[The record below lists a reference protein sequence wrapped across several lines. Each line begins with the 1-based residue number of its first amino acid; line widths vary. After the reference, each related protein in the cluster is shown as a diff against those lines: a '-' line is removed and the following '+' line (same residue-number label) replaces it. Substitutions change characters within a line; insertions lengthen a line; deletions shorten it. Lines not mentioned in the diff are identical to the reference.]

1 MPDKT
6 GRRTPKEKTWV
17 RHYAMTGDAVYAA
30 EKAGYRAAPMAASN
44 NSRNELLV
52 EDARKITIAQLTG
65 PILKQAVKRHLA
77 LLEDDKVTGQTLNRA
92 IEMAYKYGLPAGADG
107 AQKQP
112 HEMTAEEL
120 AQAIAVLRRAAAD
133 QAQPVLELKANE
145 PSVFE

>member
-6 GRRTPKEKTWV
+6 GRRTPREKTWV

-30 EKAGYRAAPMAASN
+30 EKAGYGAVAMAASN

-52 EDARKITIAQLTG
+52 EDARKISAAQLAG

-77 LLEDDKVTGQTLNRA
+77 LLDDPKTTGQTLNRA
-92 IEMAYKYGLPAGADG
+92 IEMAYKYGLPEGPDG
-107 AQKQP
+107 QRKQP

-120 AQAIAVLRRAAAD
+120 AQAIATLRRAAAD
-133 QAQPVLELKANE
+133 QAKPVLDLEAAQ